1 MQRSSGRSV
10 RSTGSYRIT
19 THGGGSSKWLTNLYS
34 HNNFLLSSVF
44 QVVWSCKAMLASG
57 TCTCIIQFIS
67 PAMQYF
73 PLQRERE
80 RMHEELRNNLWVH
93 RLCGSDNIYKC
104 FMHSK
109 FIYHLIIPLRIIESP
124 LYFSFATKFLFMM
137 WFRSEHRSR
146 LTKRFTTLILFSA
159 DLSPQLYDP
168 CSSSTFSWQFFSVN
182 W

>member
-1 MQRSSGRSV
+1 MFSRWYDLVKRCSPLAPVHALFNLSPQPC
-10 RSTGSYRIT
+10 ST
-19 THGGGSSKWLTNLYS
+19 
-34 HNNFLLSSVF
+34 
-44 QVVWSCKAMLASG
+44 
-57 TCTCIIQFIS
+57 S
-67 PAMQYF
+67 PY
-73 PLQRERE
+73 RERE

-104 FMHSK
+104 FMPSK

-137 WFRSEHRSR
+137 WFRSKHRSR